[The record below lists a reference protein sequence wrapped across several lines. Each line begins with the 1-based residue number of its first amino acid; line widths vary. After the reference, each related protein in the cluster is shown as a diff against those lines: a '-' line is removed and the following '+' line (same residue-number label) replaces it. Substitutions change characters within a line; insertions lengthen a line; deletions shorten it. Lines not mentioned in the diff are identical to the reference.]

1 MPSQSEA
8 APRERHALS
17 VTATPCQL
25 PQRGSQRICEGR
37 WSLRSSCW
45 HLQIQLE
52 LKAEPQLPLPLG
64 EVSALRA
71 DGEGMPLIEG
81 RKSPLSH
88 GYAVPALPKG
98 EPTHLRG
105 QMEFTV
111 KLLAALDSAEAEDRV
126 AIASPFGRGVSAS
139 R

>member
-1 MPSQSEA
+1 MPSQS
-8 APRERHALS
+8 R
-17 VTATPCQL
+17 
-25 PQRGSQRICEGR
+25 
-37 WSLRSSCW
+37 LRRASS
-45 HLQIQLE
+45 
-52 LKAEPQLPLPLG
+52 
-64 EVSALRA
+64 
-71 DGEGMPLIEG
+71 
-81 RKSPLSH
+81 
-88 GYAVPALPKG
+88 PKG

>member
-17 VTATPCQL
+17 V
-25 PQRGSQRICEGR
+25 RSGSPGAAC
-37 WSLRSSCW
+37 
-45 HLQIQLE
+45 
-52 LKAEPQLPLPLG
+52 
-64 EVSALRA
+64 
-71 DGEGMPLIEG
+71 
-81 RKSPLSH
+81 PLSH
-88 GYAVPALPKG
+88 GYAVPAPPKG

-105 QMEFTV
+105 QMQLMVE
-111 KLLAALDSAEAEDRV
+111 LLASSDSAGAEGRA